1 MGVKLG
7 EAFVEVTARLD
18 KLEAGLGHAET
29 KTKGWAGRLGGF
41 MTNALSFTVGGLI
54 QQGVNGITNAMSGLV
69 QGMVGG
75 NAEFEQ
81 YQMRFE
87 VLLKSADAAKQR
99 LAELADFGAKTP
111 FDLPEVVRADTVL
124 QGFGLHS
131 EEAAKRFGFSGAQ
144 IRTIAGDVASGSGA
158 SFEQIAGYLGKFS
171 AGATGEAIM
180 RFQELGIVTRKQL
193 ADMGVQFDKAG
204 SLTSPVEGAM
214 NTLLKVMSQKYDG
227 MMAKQSHTFTGMLSN
242 MRDWVG
248 KTLRLVGQPIFEK
261 LRGGLEGLLSF
272 LDSPAVQG
280 AITTFAGWMANGI
293 DGAIKSVESLVKTL
307 TNSPIA
313 KTISTIVTDIKEEG
327 LGGAIRKWIGN
338 AIDTLT
344 DPAKRAALIASL
356 GASITTIAEGARAYY
371 EANIAPG
378 VTALGETIATW
389 VQSAIDWLQANSR
402 KISFDLGLMLGGALA
417 GTVQTDPFAQYSYGW
432 LVNSASTWLRNAIH
446 EAFSPEK
453 LNILG
458 LEIAISIESFFL
470 GMMTNLSPK
479 LGGILDVGMA
489 ESRKKID
496 DAQRHLDA
504 ARAAQAERNKPAPA
518 IGPQREPASKVEP
531 GFGATITSIKGLQ
544 DGWRIA
550 TDAAV
555 KYKRDG
561 DLAPTTPVIGAQ
573 TKETYNLEGGWHAAA
588 DAVRAYLAEL
598 AKIPPTLPPPP
609 TNPPTRPPG
618 GNIPN
623 SGAMPNRAPVSIV
636 INAAGFAPAA
646 VTRAALTAVDL
657 LRARGAI

>member
-131 EEAAKRFGFSGAQ
+131 EEAAKRFGYSGAQ

-214 NTLLKVMSQKYDG
+214 NTLLKIMSQKYDG
-227 MMAKQSHTFTGMLSN
+227 MMSKQSKTFTGMLSN

-261 LRGGLEGLLSF
+261 LRSGLEGLLGF

-378 VTALGETIATW
+378 VTALGETIAVW
-389 VQSAIDWLQANSR
+389 VQSSIDWLRANNR
-402 KISFDLGLMLGGALA
+402 KISFDLGAMIGDALA
-417 GTVQTDPFAQYSYGW
+417 GTPQTDPFSKYSYGW
-432 LVNSASTWLRNAIH
+432 LVNSISTWLRNAIS
-446 EAFSPEK
+446 EAFSPENMAV
-453 LNILG
+453 LWVEMNLAMDSFALG
-458 LEIAISIESFFL
+458 FYEAI
-470 GMMTNLSPK
+470 NPK
-479 LGGILDVGMA
+479 LGGILTKTIEQHRANV
-489 ESRKKID
+489 ESFQKQK
-496 DAQRHLDA
+496 DALPKPEKPTGKQIGPVTEGVSGLTLGWKDALDA
-504 ARAAQAERNKPAPA
+504 V
-518 IGPQREPASKVEP
+518 I
-531 GFGATITSIKGLQ
+531 
-544 DGWRIA
+544 
-550 TDAAV
+550 
-555 KYKRDG
+555 KYKKDG

>member
-131 EEAAKRFGFSGAQ
+131 EEAAKRFGYSGAQ

-214 NTLLKVMSQKYDG
+214 NTLLKIMSQKYDG
-227 MMAKQSHTFTGMLSN
+227 MMSKQSKTFTGMLSN

-261 LRGGLEGLLSF
+261 LRSGLEGLLSF
-272 LDSPAVQG
+272 LDSPAVQ
-280 AITTFAGWMANGI
+280 
-293 DGAIKSVESLVKTL
+293 
-307 TNSPIA
+307 
-313 KTISTIVTDIKEEG
+313 
-327 LGGAIRKWIGN
+327 
-338 AIDTLT
+338 
-344 DPAKRAALIASL
+344 
-356 GASITTIAEGARAYY
+356 
-371 EANIAPG
+371 
-378 VTALGETIATW
+378 
-389 VQSAIDWLQANSR
+389 
-402 KISFDLGLMLGGALA
+402 
-417 GTVQTDPFAQYSYGW
+417 AQC
-432 LVNSASTWLRNAIH
+432 
-446 EAFSPEK
+446 
-453 LNILG
+453 
-458 LEIAISIESFFL
+458 
-470 GMMTNLSPK
+470 
-479 LGGILDVGMA
+479 D
-489 ESRKKID
+489 
-496 DAQRHLDA
+496 
-504 ARAAQAERNKPAPA
+504 
-518 IGPQREPASKVEP
+518 
-531 GFGATITSIKGLQ
+531 
-544 DGWRIA
+544 
-550 TDAAV
+550 
-555 KYKRDG
+555 
-561 DLAPTTPVIGAQ
+561 
-573 TKETYNLEGGWHAAA
+573 
-588 DAVRAYLAEL
+588 
-598 AKIPPTLPPPP
+598 
-609 TNPPTRPPG
+609 
-618 GNIPN
+618 
-623 SGAMPNRAPVSIV
+623 
-636 INAAGFAPAA
+636 
-646 VTRAALTAVDL
+646 
-657 LRARGAI
+657 

>member
-7 EAFVEVTARLD
+7 EAFVEVYARLD

-131 EEAAKRFGFSGAQ
+131 EEAAKRFGYSGDQ

-214 NTLLKVMSQKYDG
+214 NTLLKIMSQKYDG
-227 MMAKQSHTFTGMLSN
+227 MMVKQSKTFTGMLSN

-261 LRGGLEGLLSF
+261 LRSGLEGLLGF

-280 AITTFAGWMANGI
+280 AITTFAGWMADGI
-293 DGAIKSVESLVKTL
+293 DDAIKSVESLVKTL

-327 LGGAIRKWIGN
+327 LGGAIKKWVDN
-338 AIDTLT
+338 AIATLT

-356 GASITTIAEGARAYY
+356 GTSITAIAEGARAYY

-378 VTALGETIATW
+378 VAALGETIAAW
-389 VQSAIDWLQANSR
+389 VQSSIDWLRANNR
-402 KISFDLGLMLGGALA
+402 KIGFDLGAMLGDALA
-417 GTVQTDPFAQYSYGW
+417 GTPQTDPFAKYSYGW
-432 LVNSASTWLRNAIH
+432 LVNSISTWLRNSIK
-446 EAFSPEK
+446 EAFSAENMKPLALE
-453 LNILG
+453 ITIAWHSFMLG
-458 LEIAISIESFFL
+458 LLDSLNVKSGGALNWMLEDARSLIDAEQKNLDGERTKQAKRNEPAGKQIGPVTEGVSGLAL
-470 GMMTNLSPK
+470 GWK
-479 LGGILDVGMA
+479 
-489 ESRKKID
+489 
-496 DAQRHLDA
+496 DALDA
-504 ARAAQAERNKPAPA
+504 
-518 IGPQREPASKVEP
+518 V
-531 GFGATITSIKGLQ
+531 
-544 DGWRIA
+544 
-550 TDAAV
+550 V

-561 DLAPTTPVIGAQ
+561 DLAPTTPIIGAQ
-573 TKETYNLEGGWHAAA
+573 TKETYNLEGGWNAAA
-588 DAVRAYLAEL
+588 DAVRAYLREL

-609 TNPPTRPPG
+609 TNPPARPPG
-618 GNIPN
+618 GNVPN
-623 SGAMPNRAPVSIV
+623 SGAQANRAPVSIV

>member
-7 EAFVEVTARLD
+7 EAFVEVYARLD

-131 EEAAKRFGFSGAQ
+131 EEAAKRFGYSGDQ

-214 NTLLKVMSQKYDG
+214 NTLLKIMSQKYDG
-227 MMAKQSHTFTGMLSN
+227 MMVKQSKTFTGMLSN

-261 LRGGLEGLLSF
+261 LRSGLEGLLGF

-280 AITTFAGWMANGI
+280 AITTFAGWMADGI
-293 DGAIKSVESLVKTL
+293 DDAIKSVESLVKTL

-327 LGGAIRKWIGN
+327 LGGAIKKWIGN
-338 AIDTLT
+338 AIATLT
-344 DPAKRAALIASL
+344 DPARRAALIASL
-356 GASITTIAEGARAYY
+356 GASITAIAEGARAYY

-378 VTALGETIATW
+378 VAALGETIAAW
-389 VQSAIDWLQANSR
+389 VQSSIDWLRVNNR
-402 KISFDLGLMLGGALA
+402 KISFDLGAMIGDALA
-417 GTVQTDPFAQYSYGW
+417 STPQTDPFTKYSYGW
-432 LVNSASTWLRNAIH
+432 LVNSVSTWLRNSIK
-446 EAFSPEK
+446 EAFSPENMAVLWVE
-453 LNILG
+453 LNLAMDSFALG
-458 LEIAISIESFFL
+458 FYEAI
-470 GMMTNLSPK
+470 NPK
-479 LGGILDVGMA
+479 LGGVLTKTIEQHRANV
-489 ESRKKID
+489 ESFQKQK
-496 DAQRHLDA
+496 DALPKPEKPAGKQIGPATEGVSGLAQGWKVALDA
-504 ARAAQAERNKPAPA
+504 A
-518 IGPQREPASKVEP
+518 
-531 GFGATITSIKGLQ
+531 L
-544 DGWRIA
+544 
-550 TDAAV
+550 
-555 KYKRDG
+555 KYKKDG
-561 DLAPTTPVIGAQ
+561 NLAPTTPVIGAQ
-573 TKETYNLEGGWHAAA
+573 TKETYNLTGGWNAAA
-588 DAVRAYLAEL
+588 DAVRKYLAEL

-609 TNPPTRPPG
+609 TNPPARPPS
-618 GNIPN
+618 GNVPN
-623 SGAMPNRAPVSIV
+623 SGAQANRAPVSIV

>member
-7 EAFVEVTARLD
+7 ETFVEVYGRLD
-18 KLEAGLGHAET
+18 RLEADLGRAET
-29 KTKGWAGRLGGF
+29 KSKGWAGRLGGF

-54 QQGVNGITNAMSGLV
+54 QQGVNGITSAMSGLV

-131 EEAAKRFGFSGAQ
+131 EEAAKRFGYSGAQ

-214 NTLLKVMSQKYDG
+214 NTLLKIMSQKYDG
-227 MMAKQSHTFTGMLSN
+227 MMVKQSKTFTGMLSN

-261 LRGGLEGLLSF
+261 LRGGLEGLLGF

-280 AITTFAGWMANGI
+280 AITTFAGWMADGI
-293 DGAIKSVESLVKTL
+293 DGAIKSVESLVKAL

-313 KTISTIVTDIKEEG
+313 KTISAIVTDIKEEG
-327 LGGAIRKWIGN
+327 LSSAITKWVGN
-338 AIDTLT
+338 AIATLT

-356 GASITTIAEGARAYY
+356 GTSIMAITEGARAYY

-378 VTALGETIATW
+378 VAALGETIAVW
-389 VQSAIDWLQANSR
+389 VQSSIDWLRANNR
-402 KISFDLGLMLGGALA
+402 KISLDLGAILGDALA
-417 GTVQTDPFAQYSYGW
+417 GTPQTDPFAKYSYGW
-432 LVNSASTWLRNAIH
+432 FVDSISTWLRNAISKTFSAENMH
-446 EAFSPEK
+446 AFTIEF
-453 LNILG
+453 LLG
-458 LEIAISIESFFL
+458 LNSFFL
-470 GMMTNLSPK
+470 GLYTAINPK
-479 LGGILDVGMA
+479 LGGFLTPAIDTFRKDIDRLQKMKDALPKHEKPVGKQIGPA
-489 ESRKKID
+489 TEGVFELTQGWK
-496 DAQRHLDA
+496 AAADA
-504 ARAAQAERNKPAPA
+504 A
-518 IGPQREPASKVEP
+518 
-531 GFGATITSIKGLQ
+531 L
-544 DGWRIA
+544 
-550 TDAAV
+550 
-555 KYKRDG
+555 KYKKDG
-561 DLAPTTPVIGAQ
+561 DLAPTTPIIGAQ
-573 TKETYNLEGGWHAAA
+573 TKETYKLEGGWNAST
-588 DAVRAYLAEL
+588 DAVRAYLREL
-598 AKIPPTLPPPP
+598 AKIPPILPPSP
-609 TNPPTRPPG
+609 TNPPARPPG
-618 GNIPN
+618 NNVPN
-623 SGAMPNRAPVSIV
+623 SGAQANRAPVSIV

>member
-7 EAFVEVTARLD
+7 EAFVEVSARLD
-18 KLEAGLGHAET
+18 RLEAGLNQAET
-29 KTKGWAGRLGGF
+29 KTKSWASGVGGF
-41 MTNALSFTVGGLI
+41 LKNALSFTVGGLI
-54 QQGVNGITNAMSGLV
+54 QQGINGITGAMGGLV

-87 VLLKSADAAKQR
+87 VLLKSADAAKAR

-131 EEAAKRFGFSGAQ
+131 EEAAKRFGYSGAQ

-204 SLTSPVEGAM
+204 ALTSPVEQAM
-214 NTLLKVMSQKYDG
+214 NTLLKIMSQKYDG
-227 MMAKQSHTFTGMLSN
+227 MMAKQSKTFTGMLSN

-261 LRGGLEGLLSF
+261 LRGGLEGLLGF

-293 DGAIKSVESLVKTL
+293 DGAIKSVESLVKAL
-307 TNSPIA
+307 TTSPIA
-313 KTISTIVTDIKEEG
+313 KTISGIVTDIKEEG
-327 LGGAIRKWIGN
+327 LGGAIKKWLGN
-338 AIDTLT
+338 AIDTVK
-344 DPAKRAALIASL
+344 DPAKRAAFIASL
-356 GASITTIAEGARAYY
+356 GAAITAIAEGARAYY
-371 EANIAPG
+371 ETNIAPT
-378 VTALGETIATW
+378 VAALGETIATW
-389 VQSAIDWLQANSR
+389 VQGGIDWLRANNR
-402 KISFDLGLMLGGALA
+402 KISFDLGLMLGDALT
-417 GTVQTDPFAQYSYGW
+417 GTPQTDPFAQYSYGW
-432 LVNSASTWLRNAIH
+432 LVNSASEWLRNAIH
-446 EAFSPEK
+446 EAFNPEK
-453 LNILG
+453 LNILA
-458 LEIAISIESFFL
+458 LEITVSLESFFL
-470 GMMTNLSPK
+470 GLMTKLSPK

-489 ESRKKID
+489 ESRKRID
-496 DAQRHLDA
+496 AAQKELDA
-504 ARAAQAERNKPAPA
+504 AKAAQADRNERPVPDVL
-518 IGPQREPASKVEP
+518 R
-531 GFGATITSIKGLQ
+531 GLV
-544 DGWRIA
+544 DGWKTA
-550 TDAAV
+550 ADAATA
-555 KYKRDG
+555 YKRDG
-561 DLAPTTPVIGAQ
+561 DVSPTTPAIGAQ
-573 TKETYNLEGGWHAAA
+573 TKETYNLQGGWIAAA

-598 AKIPPTLPPPP
+598 AKISPTLPPPP
-609 TNPPTRPPG
+609 TKPPTKPPNN
-618 GNIPN
+618 NIPN